1 MTGPHGNGTF
11 QLGAAG
17 AGTVGPRAL
26 MAGAGIAVDRSG
38 NVAGYAYGGRG
49 FGSGLSGVFGPSL
62 QVSNAR
68 FVSDLKGAFAVG
80 SASLADAL
88 GGTVDVFIG
97 QSPHGN
103 VAGIGLTGGPGAGD
117 SIVSG
122 GTFTVETPSMNV
134 FEIASG
140 ILGC

>member
-1 MTGPHGNGTF
+1 M
-11 QLGAAG
+11 
-17 AGTVGPRAL
+17 
-26 MAGAGIAVDRSG
+26 
-38 NVAGYAYGGRG
+38 
-49 FGSGLSGVFGPSL
+49 
-62 QVSNAR
+62 
-68 FVSDLKGAFAVG
+68 
-80 SASLADAL
+80 
-88 GGTVDVFIG
+88 DVFIG